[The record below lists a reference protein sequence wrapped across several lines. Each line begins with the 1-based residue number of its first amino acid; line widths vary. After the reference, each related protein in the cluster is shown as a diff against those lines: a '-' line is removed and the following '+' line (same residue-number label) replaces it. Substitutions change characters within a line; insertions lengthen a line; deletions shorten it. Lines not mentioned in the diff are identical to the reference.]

1 MSHHICYLEIFGVH
15 SSQQIQ
21 REVLASFQPFLTLPW
36 LNCGESH
43 WRSGVL
49 INGFALTILVRCVRE
64 LRVGFQLVLV
74 PMATPGR
81 GLQIHSNR
89 IHCKPSSYWGL
100 YPPFAENPI
109 YSGSWCWKTPLWTY
123 GCRLPGLLSQQLLRP
138 ATIQRLHEDFEWK
151 KWTQKNCIITFQNE
165 NKCMDLINQ
174 NGSKGDLDAQRNCK
188 MLPWPPELEAAP
200 VLYSHVSTNTEPEC

>member
-1 MSHHICYLEIFGVH
+1 MEKQDGSMTSWVPKNFGFDTKNDRWAMSYHICYLEIFGVH

-21 REVLASFQPFLTLPW
+21 REVLASFQPFLTIPW

-89 IHCKPSSYWGL
+89 IHCKPSSYWGAHIL
-100 YPPFAENPI
+100 
-109 YSGSWCWKTPLWTY
+109 GSLHMVEMVIRYFSQEDSFNGWTEAVLNLRQAPDWGRYHACGVTAFPYESKIKIWK
-123 GCRLPGLLSQQLLRP
+123 
-138 ATIQRLHEDFEWK
+138 I
-151 KWTQKNCIITFQNE
+151 
-165 NKCMDLINQ
+165 
-174 NGSKGDLDAQRNCK
+174 
-188 MLPWPPELEAAP
+188 
-200 VLYSHVSTNTEPEC
+200 